1 MIPQSFLTQ
10 IPLTSPKRD
19 LSNLETKKAVEALGR
34 KATIYTADLSSPA
47 SVASIV
53 PAVLKDGH
61 TIQILINCAGI
72 NRRHLSHQFPDNDWN
87 EVCVCFITSH
97 SDEESIGILIP
108 DVKVIQ
114 VNLNA
119 TFALCRDVGSHMLA
133 QPLPAS
139 GRRGSIINFGSL
151 LSFQGGL
158 NVLAYAASKGAVS
171 QLTKALS
178 NEWAGQGITVNAI
191 APGYVVTDMNI
202 PLLNNPE
209 RLRSINERIPAGRW
223 GKTED
228 FKAAAVYLC
237 GSGGSYVNGHILA
250 IDGGWLGR

>member
-1 MIPQSFLTQ
+1 
-10 IPLTSPKRD
+10 
-19 LSNLETKKAVEALGR
+19 VEALGR

-87 EVCVCFITSH
+87 EVCVCFITSYR
-97 SDEESIGILIP
+97 DEKSIGILTP
-108 DVKVIQ
+108 VVQVIQ

-119 TFALCRDVGSHMLA
+119 TFALCRDVGGHMLA
-133 QPLPAS
+133 QTLPAS
-139 GRRGSIINFGSL
+139 GRRGSIINFSSL

-158 NVLAYAASKGAVS
+158 NVPAYAASKGAVS

-209 RLRSINERIPAGRW
+209 RLPSINERIPVGRW

-237 GSGGSYVNGHILA
+237 GSGGAYVNGHILA

>member
-1 MIPQSFLTQ
+1 MTGMRYVFGFLPQIGHDGSIELLT
-10 IPLTSPKRD
+10 P
-19 LSNLETKKAVEALGR
+19 
-34 KATIYTADLSSPA
+34 
-47 SVASIV
+47 
-53 PAVLKDGH
+53 
-61 TIQILINCAGI
+61 
-72 NRRHLSHQFPDNDWN
+72 
-87 EVCVCFITSH
+87 EVQ
-97 SDEESIGILIP
+97 
-108 DVKVIQ
+108 VIQ

-119 TFALCRDVGSHMLA
+119 TFALCRDVGGHMLA
-133 QPLPAS
+133 QPLPAT
-139 GRRGSIINFGSL
+139 GRRGSIINFSSL

-158 NVLAYAASKGAVS
+158 NVSAYAASKGAVS

-178 NEWAGQGITVNAI
+178 NEWAGQGVTVNAV

-228 FKAAAVYLC
+228 FMAAAVYLC
-237 GSGGSYVNGHILA
+237 GSGGAYVNGHILA